1 MSEINDALT
10 RLEAALTRLEG
21 AVASR
26 GQSSGVEQA
35 RLSAELEEA
44 RASRA
49 ALEAEARTVSGRLD
63 SVIGRLRGL
72 LEA

>member
-10 RLEAALTRLEG
+10 RLEAVLTRLEG
-21 AVASR
+21 AVATR
-26 GQSSGVEQA
+26 GSSASVEQE
-35 RLSAELEEA
+35 RLTAELDAA
-44 RASRA
+44 RAGRA
-49 ALEAEARTVSGRLD
+49 ALEDEARSVSSRLD